1 MLPVICIGA
10 IDFIAGV
17 GGDSGLIVIF
27 VRSAFSV
34 QEYQCCLRGPAVGS
48 VTVILVGVVMPQPL
62 GVVLL

>member
-17 GGDSGLIVIF
+17 GGDSGLIVTL
-27 VRSAFSV
+27 VRAMPVCV

-48 VTVILVGVVMPQPL
+48 VTVIGDVDMPQPL